1 VLRRV
6 FQTDPVAFSTCSLTL
21 PLPEE
26 RCGGSNEVLRSY
38 SSSSQPAA
46 ENGVSCILV
55 GFHFRK
61 AVEEGIKHGRKI
73 GKRAVKH
80 FLKPVK

>member
-1 VLRRV
+1 
-6 FQTDPVAFSTCSLTL
+6 LTL

-26 RCGGSNEVLRSY
+26 RCGGAQQVLRSY
-38 SSSSQPAA
+38 STFTQAA
-46 ENGVSCILV
+46 DENGVSRIPV

-73 GKRAVKH
+73 GKRAVEH
-80 FLKPVK
+80 FLKPVN